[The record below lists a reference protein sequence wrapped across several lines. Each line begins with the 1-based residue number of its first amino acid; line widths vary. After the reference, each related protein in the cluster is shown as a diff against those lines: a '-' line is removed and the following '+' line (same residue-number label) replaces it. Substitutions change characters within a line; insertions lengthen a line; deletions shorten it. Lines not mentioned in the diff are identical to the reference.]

1 MLPIPTSERHGR
13 FGAGLRGGRI
23 LLAAGLLVASLG
35 ACTNMSQTQQ
45 RTLSGGA
52 IGAAGGAAMGSEEVR
67 DRCNNPVMRQ
77 NLSNYYNTLI
87 RIL

>member
-52 IGAAGGAAMGSEEVR
+52 IGAAGGAAIGALSGGSAGMGALIGGAAGAGTGYL
-67 DRCNNPVMRQ
+67 
-77 NLSNYYNTLI
+77 LSQ
-87 RIL
+87 